1 MRIKGSNSDG
11 KWNATERV
19 LDIHIRPPFYLSTWA
34 YAGYTVLALCSL
46 AAVIIYFR
54 KQTRQKH
61 QQAMDKFEREKER
74 ELYTAKIDFFTNVAH
89 EIRTPLTLI
98 KSPLENVLV
107 SQSVSDDIRD
117 DLETME
123 LNTNRL
129 LDLVNQLLDF
139 RKTETQGFQLNLWNA
154 TCLSSCRRRISAS
167 SLWHAKRAGIEHR
180 DSRKLVCFG

>member
-34 YAGYTVLALCSL
+34 YAVYTVLALCSL

-54 KQTRQKH
+54 KRTRQKH

-98 KSPLENVLV
+98 KSPLENVLA
-107 SQSVSDDIRD
+107 SRSVSDDIRD

-139 RKTETQGFQLNLWNA
+139 RKTETQGFQLNLWNV
-154 TCLSSCRRRISAS
+154 TCLSSYKRRISVS
-167 SLWHAKRAGIEHR
+167 SLWHVKGGWH
-180 DSRKLVCFG
+180 